1 MLRRTSWLGRCT
13 RLAMGV
19 LAAAGTTLL
28 LPLPPANAGPG
39 HGGPASSTRDAEWAR
54 RQAPMLAL
62 ADGLEASGGA
72 GFAGVVLDVPDGIVH
87 LYWKGAA
94 PKAVDA
100 VAARAPRG
108 IRVRVHQAAHSAA
121 ELRERAEE
129 IIRTRGLSAG
139 GDVHRV
145 TPLPDGSGLELGVTR
160 EAGTAAKAPADPLV
174 VSTEVEPAPTPY
186 DGRWGG
192 ASPFEGGI
200 QINECSTSFGGLMS
214 PAGPDWVYP
223 AKLITAAHC
232 YSVGDEVRTGNSS
245 TGGPVVI
252 GHVEAVN
259 PALDS
264 ALIAVDSGK
273 FVTGWMW
280 DGGVQDGS
288 EFAKPVVGT
297 SAPRKGSLVCAS
309 GAWSG
314 VHCDIKITKTD
325 STLDWGTHVSR
336 AVSVGDQLQ
345 GRLASGSGDS
355 GGPVFTLTDNSS
367 SVLAAGVIIG
377 GDDSRPAGC
386 TFKSNRCSSRLF
398 FTDFRTVRSFWGLS
412 WMAGQGPEGL

>member
-1 MLRRTSWLGRCT
+1 MAML
-13 RLAMGV
+13 V
-19 LAAAGTTLL
+19 AAGATLL
-28 LPLPPANAGPG
+28 LPLPPADADPG
-39 HGGPASSTRDAEWAR
+39 HGRSVSSTRDTELAR

-62 ADGLEASGGA
+62 ADDLEASGRAAGT

-100 VAARAPRG
+100 VAAKAPRG
-108 IRVRVHQAAHSAA
+108 VRVRVHPAAYSAD
-121 ELRERAEE
+121 ELRERADE
-129 IIRTRGLSAG
+129 IIRSRGLSAG

-145 TPLPDGSGLELGVTR
+145 TPLADGSGLELGVTR
-160 EAGTAAKAPADPLV
+160 AAGTAAGNAPADPMV
-174 VSTEVEPAPTPY
+174 VNTEVESAPTPY

-200 QINECSTSFGGLMS
+200 QIGECSTSFGGLMS

-232 YSVGDEVRTGNSS
+232 YSVGDQVRTGNSA

-280 DGGVQDGS
+280 DGGVLDGS
-288 EFAKPVVGT
+288 EFTKPVVGT
-297 SAPRKGSLVCAS
+297 SAARKGSLVCSS

-314 VHCDIKITKTD
+314 AHCDIKITKTD
-325 STLDWGTHVSR
+325 STLDWGTHISR
-336 AVSVGDQLQ
+336 AVSIGDQLQ
-345 GRLASGSGDS
+345 GELASGSGDS
-355 GGPVFTLTDNSS
+355 GGPVFTLTSDFS

-377 GDDSRPAGC
+377 GDDGRPATC
-386 TFKSNRCSSRLF
+386 TYRSNRCSTRLF
-398 FTDFRTVRSFWGLS
+398 FTDFRTVRSYWNLS